1 MDRIARRRKAI
12 GRCRWGGARDWGGTR
27 DWGGA
32 DRCTR
37 SVSTATARVSDDG
50 MTRNEVITEVM
61 IKVVRNSA
69 SQR

>member
-1 MDRIARRRKAI
+1 MD
-12 GRCRWGGARDWGGTR
+12 WGGARDWGG
-27 DWGGA
+27 A
-32 DRCTR
+32 DGCTR

-61 IKVVRNSA
+61 MKVVRNSA